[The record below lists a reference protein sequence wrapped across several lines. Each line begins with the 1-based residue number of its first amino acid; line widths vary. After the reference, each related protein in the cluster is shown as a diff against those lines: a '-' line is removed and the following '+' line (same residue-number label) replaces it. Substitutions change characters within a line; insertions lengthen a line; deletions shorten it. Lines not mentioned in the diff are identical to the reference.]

1 MRTHNRRNVDI
12 SFSKVVYTDGK
23 KKRPTV
29 IEIRPFLHCQ
39 WRFRIYEAWILQ
51 LVHCN
56 MIIRIPSSGWATP
69 THSRVRYA
77 YVCGSLYSFYFL
89 ACIMHV
95 EASLHCQWRIG
106 KVPPISDRR
115 HFSSRSVCRRFLKNV
130 LTRSIVQV
138 PKKLWKFLGRLARC
152 VFIYFGNVFNC
163 PPGMKIG
170 TYVWVVT

>member
-1 MRTHNRRNVDI
+1 MWIYHFQKLVVHRRE
-12 SFSKVVYTDGK
+12 
-23 KKRPTV
+23 KRPTV

-56 MIIRIPSSGWATP
+56 MIIRIPGSGWATP
-69 THSRVRYA
+69 THSWIRYA
-77 YVCGSLYSFYFL
+77 YVCRSLYSFYFL

-115 HFSSRSVCRRFLKNV
+115 HFSSRNVCRRFLKNV

-138 PKKLWKFLGRLARC
+138 PGKLWKFLGRPGAACIHLFRKIFADN
-152 VFIYFGNVFNC
+152 IFNC
-163 PPGMKIG
+163 PPDMKSDLYPVPLNG
-170 TYVWVVT
+170 GS

>member
-1 MRTHNRRNVDI
+1 MDI
-12 SFSKVVYTDGK
+12 SFSKLVIHWRE
-23 KKRPTV
+23 KRPTV

-56 MIIRIPSSGWATP
+56 MIIRIPGSGWATL

-77 YVCGSLYSFYFL
+77 YMCRSLYSFYFL
-89 ACIMHV
+89 ACIMHA

-115 HFSSRSVCRRFLKNV
+115 HFSSRNVCRRFLKNV

-138 PKKLWKFLGRLARC
+138 PRKLWKIPWTACIHLLRQIFANN
-152 VFIYFGNVFNC
+152 IFNC
-163 PPGMKIG
+163 PPDIKSDLYPSC
-170 TYVWVVT
+170 T